1 MDQIKRI
8 NASLLKRG
16 DLIVESERPL
26 DRIFHRS
33 EHNDVLVWREQDKDE
48 DSPWDIFPEGKYVT
62 IYRPSKSPV
71 CPDGG
76 TCHHECQGR
85 DCFRVDCCE
94 PLSDVYVD
102 DKWPEGL
109 AASSSL

>member
-8 NASLLKRG
+8 KASLLQPG
-16 DLIVESERPL
+16 DRLHVETEKPL
-26 DRIFHRS
+26 VSVIHRDQK
-33 EHNDVLVWREQDKDE
+33 DVLVWRKQDE
-48 DSPWDIFPEGKYVT
+48 EAPWDVFPEDKWIT
-62 IYRPSKSPV
+62 IYRPSAKQPV

-94 PLSDVYVD
+94 PLSGVYVD
-102 DKWPEGL
+102 DEWPKGL
-109 AASSSL
+109 RT